1 VEIEVIELKEELY
14 KIVKSISDISIK
26 VWTEAMLSVA
36 PAAFWDKA
44 ASSTGK
50 YHKADENGVNG
61 QVVHTLRVCAV
72 VVHLV
77 NMEKLTVVERDILLS
92 AAVIHD
98 ICKYGVDGKTE
109 HTLLEHPLLV
119 DKLRQNSIVLLPSC
133 AFDQAIIET
142 VEQHSGRWS
151 SEPILNPTKL
161 GKLLHI
167 ADFVASRNNIEVR
180 LDK

>member
-1 VEIEVIELKEELY
+1 MIATDIKQELY
-14 KIVKSISDISIK
+14 KIVKSISNGSIK
-26 VWTEAMLSVA
+26 AWTEAMLAVA

-50 YHKADENGVNG
+50 YHKVDENGVGG

-72 VVHLV
+72 VTHLV
-77 NMEKLTVVERDILLS
+77 NMEKLSVIDRDILLS
-92 AAVIHD
+92 AAILHD

-109 HTLLEHPLLV
+109 HTLLEHPQLV
-119 DKLRQNSIVLLPSC
+119 AGLWESKKELLPFC
-133 AFDQAIIET
+133 FNDTHIIS
-142 VEQHSGRWS
+142 VISQHSGRWT
-151 SEPILNPTKL
+151 SEPILNPTVL

-167 ADFVASRNNIEVR
+167 ADFIASRHNIEVR

>member
-1 VEIEVIELKEELY
+1 MISTDIKQELY
-14 KIVKSISDISIK
+14 KVVKSISSDSIK
-26 VWTEAMLSVA
+26 LWTEAMLGVA

-50 YHKADENGVNG
+50 YHKVDENGAGG

-72 VVHLV
+72 VTHLV
-77 NMEKLTVVERDILLS
+77 NMEKLSVIDRDVLLS
-92 AAVIHD
+92 AAILHD

-119 DKLRQNSIVLLPSC
+119 EKLRQNSMALLPSC
-133 AFDQAIIET
+133 EWDTQIIDT
-142 VEQHSGRWS
+142 ISQHSGRWS
-151 SEPILNPTKL
+151 SEPILYPTKL

-167 ADFVASRNNIEVR
+167 ADFMASRHNVDIR

>member
-1 VEIEVIELKEELY
+1 MISTDIKQELY
-14 KIVKSISDISIK
+14 KVVKSISSDSIK
-26 VWTEAMLSVA
+26 LWTEAMLGVA

-50 YHKADENGVNG
+50 YHKVDENGAGG

-72 VVHLV
+72 VTHLV
-77 NMEKLTVVERDILLS
+77 NMEKLSVIDRDVLLS
-92 AAVIHD
+92 AAILHD

-109 HTLLEHPLLV
+109 HTLLEHPQLV
-119 DKLRQNSIVLLPSC
+119 VGLWESKKELLPFC
-133 AFDQAIIET
+133 FYDAHIIS
-142 VEQHSGRWS
+142 VISQHSGRWT
-151 SEPILNPTKL
+151 SEPILNPTAL

-167 ADFVASRNNIEVR
+167 ADFVASRHNIDVR

>member
-1 VEIEVIELKEELY
+1 MDSRKAELLKVIKT
-14 KIVKSISDISIK
+14 ISNDSIK
-26 VWTEAMLSVA
+26 SWTLCMMAVA

-50 YHKADENGVNG
+50 YHKPDENGVGG

-72 VVHLV
+72 IAHLV
-77 NMEKLTVVERDILLS
+77 NMEKLTVSERDILLS

-119 DKLRQNSIVLLPSC
+119 DKLRQSSIVLLPSC
-133 AFDQAIIET
+133 EFDKAIIET

-151 SEPILNPTKL
+151 SEPIIKHTKL
-161 GKLLHI
+161 GSLLHI